1 MILSQFSLLFN
12 DTQNFRGEVKQN
24 ESLAKH
30 CTMRVGGEAKL
41 YIEPFDTESLI
52 FALKSAEK
60 AGLDFYL
67 LGGGSNTIF
76 PDEGLNLVIC
86 TKKIGFG
93 EPAQPVRL
101 LENSGKNESNF
112 ANGANN
118 EKHILCSAGASW
130 GSVLGFCKK
139 NNLGGFEPFTAL
151 SGTVGGAVFMNASCF
166 ALSLSD
172 NLVRVEYLDF
182 NADSKP
188 ASKQLEIRNYEFNAD
203 DWGYKRSPFQNSGV
217 RNREE
222 KRKGGVT
229 GDFPPL
235 KGVAENAQAVGARGT
250 FPPHDKNEKKIILSA
265 EFKVRD
271 GFDGEISENV
281 RQKRVAMGH
290 FRAASAGSAFKNEPE
305 KGIVAGKLIDEC
317 ALKGFSLGGAQ
328 IAPWHA
334 NFIINPDG
342 KATAA
347 DIRALVETVQKKVF
361 EEKGVLLEPE
371 IIFA

>member
-12 DTQNFRGEVKQN
+12 DTKNFRGEAKQN

-30 CTMRVGGEAKL
+30 CTMRVGGPAKL
-41 YIEPFDTESLI
+41 YIEPFDTESLV

-60 AGLDFYL
+60 SGLDFYL

-76 PDEGLNLVIC
+76 PDEGMNLVIC

-93 EPAQPVRL
+93 ESAQLAEPVRL
-101 LENSGKNESNF
+101 LENSG
-112 ANGANN
+112 ACGA
-118 EKHILCSAGASW
+118 KRIVCSAGASW

-166 ALSLSD
+166 GLATSDRLLS
-172 NLVRVEYLDF
+172 VRYFDAQK
-182 NADSKP
+182 N
-188 ASKQLEIRNYEFNAD
+188 EILTYKTEEK
-203 DWGYKRSPFQNSGV
+203 DWDYKKSPFQPLK
-217 RNREE
+217 E
-222 KRKGGVT
+222 KQKGGVT
-229 GDFPPL
+229 GDLPPL
-235 KGVAENAQAVGARGT
+235 KGAAENAQAVGARGT

-265 EFKVRD
+265 EFKIKD
-271 GFDGEISENV
+271 GFDGGLSENV
-281 RQKRVAMGH
+281 RQKRVSMGH
-290 FRAASAGSAFKNEPE
+290 FRAASAGSAFKNEIE

-317 ALKGFSLGGAQ
+317 CFKGFSLGGAQ

-347 DIRALVETVQKKVF
+347 DIRALVETVQKKVL
-361 EEKGVLLEPE
+361 EEKGVLLKPE

>member
-52 FALKSAEK
+52 FALKSARE

-76 PDEGLNLVIC
+76 PDEGMNLVIC
-86 TKKIGFG
+86 TKKIGFE
-93 EPAQPVRL
+93 EPAPLVHL
-101 LENSGKNESNF
+101 LENSGAGGEMR
-112 ANGANN
+112 
-118 EKHILCSAGASW
+118 IVCSAGASW
-130 GSVLGFCKK
+130 GSVLGFCRK

-166 ALSLSD
+166 GLSLSD
-172 NLVRVEYLDF
+172 NLSRVEYLDYNPDF
-182 NADSKP
+182 NPD
-188 ASKQLEIRNYEFNAD
+188 SKQLEIKNYELKID
-203 DWGYKRSPFQNSGV
+203 DWGYKRSPFQNCKV
-217 RNREE
+217 QNYELQNREE
-222 KRKGGVT
+222 KRRGGVA
-229 GDFPPL
+229 GDLPPL
-235 KGVAENAQAVGARGT
+235 EGAAENAQAELCEAGAVGARGRLS
-250 FPPHDKNEKKIILSA
+250 PLRKKIVLSA
-265 EFKVRD
+265 EFKVKD
-271 GFDGEISENV
+271 GFDAELSEQV
-281 RQKRVAMGH
+281 RQKRVSMGH

-317 ALKGFSLGGAQ
+317 GLKGFSAGGAQ

-347 DIRALVETVQKKVF
+347 DIRALVEAVRKKVF